1 METSYQ
7 DYINIINEVEKI
19 EEVVITDNKIKKCC
33 NSSLEVL
40 KCILYYFKNYKKS
53 KKN

>member
-7 DYINIINEVEKI
+7 DYIDIINEVEKI

-33 NSSLEVL
+33 NSSLEVQ
-40 KCILYYFKNYKKS
+40 KCILFCLRNS
-53 KKN
+53 

>member
-19 EEVVITDNKIKKCC
+19 EEVVIKDSTIRKCC
-33 NSSLEVL
+33 SSSLEVL
-40 KCILYYFKNYKKS
+40 NQNVKKS
-53 KKN
+53 KQYE